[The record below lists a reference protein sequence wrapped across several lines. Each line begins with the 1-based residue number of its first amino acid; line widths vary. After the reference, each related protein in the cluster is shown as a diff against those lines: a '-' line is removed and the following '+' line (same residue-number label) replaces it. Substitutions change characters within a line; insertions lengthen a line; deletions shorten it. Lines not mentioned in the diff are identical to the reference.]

1 MSFLDFYELNEVT
14 ADQKYDLQYKNKL
27 DRNQFNL
34 AVELDPTSKGQEKVG
49 KYVDWIIKNKLF
61 DKKPEEMKDL
71 LSKYEKFKS
80 KLEINQRDINKLKY
94 EDVVGAIDT
103 LIQKGALVSQTDKE
117 KERKK
122 QAEKE
127 AEMAYQD
134 DDVIVI
140 IPKTMFASQYFGAG
154 SDWCTARQD
163 DKSCMF
169 DSYDRDGT
177 LYIVKDKHDNKKYQ
191 LYVEDENK
199 KYEYRDSA
207 NKSIDPFHIF
217 SEYRD
222 FMEWLEEKEFPNQ
235 GKLTEEQ
242 RDGIARNILN
252 GLDIEDITDEEERDA
267 IDMIKTAFSGYEEMY
282 EDGDANVENMESA
295 IEDITREWDYYFEA
309 VMDILQSKYGI
320 DSSAKENKL
329 LLIPYIGELQ
339 DLEYDLRHE
348 RDNYSIDSFDPDKIH
363 DFQWKYLSDMELDK
377 MIDSLDI
384 NFEDKEGL
392 STEELNT
399 IEQWLT
405 RKYNTD
411 HETFISFMDD
421 LNDIINS
428 GPYKTFLSKEIEKQ
442 LKDLIDKVEKVEY
455 GKQDHPKLDLQSIS
469 FKDYLRLT
477 MNETKKGSSKAKVR
491 TRPNPVFDST
501 HSKVNDNKDHFPL
514 GNANQARNALA
525 RVAQYTSKPKW
536 YNGTLESLKN
546 AVKRAVHKEY
556 PLIEISD

>member
-49 KYVDWIIKNKLF
+49 KYVDWIIKNQLF
-61 DKKPEEMKDL
+61 DKKPEEIKDL

-94 EDVVGAIDT
+94 DDVVGAIDT
-103 LIQKGALVSQTDKE
+103 LIQKGALVSQTDKD
-117 KERKK
+117 KERRKK
-122 QAEKE
+122 AESE
-127 AEMAYQD
+127 AEIAYQD

-177 LYIVKDKHDNKKYQ
+177 LYIIKDKHDNKKYQ
-191 LYVEDENK
+191 LFVDTEK
-199 KYEYRDSA
+199 KHYEYRNSQ
-207 NKSIDPFHIF
+207 NKNIDPFQIF
-217 SEYRD
+217 SDYSD
-222 FMEWLEEKEFPNQ
+222 FIEWLETKEFPNQ

-242 RDGIARNILN
+242 RDSIARGILN
-252 GLDIEDITDEEERDA
+252 GLDIDDLTDEEEKDA
-267 IDMIKTAFSGYEEMY
+267 LDTIKTQFSAYEEMY
-282 EDGDANVENMESA
+282 EDEGNVTDMHEA
-295 IEDITREWDYYFEA
+295 ITNITDEWDYYFEK
-309 VMDILQSKYGI
+309 VLDLLESKYGI

-329 LLIPYIGELQ
+329 ILVSYLDSLNDLSY
-339 DLEYDLRHE
+339 DLEKNREH
-348 RDNYSIDSFDPDKIH
+348 YSIDSFDPENIH
-363 DFQWKYLSDMELDK
+363 EFQWKYLSDMELDK

-384 NFEDKEGL
+384 NFEDNEGL
-392 STEELNT
+392 DKETLSI

-411 HETFISFMDD
+411 HEAFVSFMDD

-455 GKQDHPKLDLQSIS
+455 GKEGHPELDLQGIS

-477 MNETKKGSSKAKVR
+477 INETKKGSSKAKVR